1 MAGEKIISFGL
12 NSSSLPY
19 YLASFMSIESEEII
33 IISPFISQFPIPS
46 IDKRFTL
53 LGEGETTFF
62 GAIAFLATAGVSV
75 NIFTTEGYVRKII
88 QYLGPL
94 SPKLHI
100 KIVQELHEKFFITSN
115 FFYKGSANLTYS
127 GLYENI
133 ENCEIG
139 LVDMNEGYI
148 KSRLQEVEHT
158 SKNVSKRML
167 SI

>member
-1 MAGEKIISFGL
+1 MAGEKITSFGL

-19 YLASFMSIESEEII
+19 YLATFMSIESEEII
-33 IISPFISQFPIPS
+33 IISPFISQFSIPP

-53 LGEGETTFF
+53 PGEGETTFF
-62 GAIAFLATAGVSV
+62 GAIASLSIAGVRI
-75 NIFTTEGYVRKII
+75 NIFTTEGYVRKIVE
-88 QYLGPL
+88 YLDPL
-94 SPKLHI
+94 SQKVHI

-158 SKNVSKRML
+158 SKNVSKGMK
-167 SI
+167 